1 MGMQIAK
8 FSHPRV
14 FNAPA
19 EGIVTEAVRLNELD
33 WNLCTRAQVLQC
45 YASAHEHK
53 LPRWSIT

>member
-33 WNLCTRAQVLQC
+33 
-45 YASAHEHK
+45 
-53 LPRWSIT
+53 